1 MRRFK
6 LRNTKGRTKAF
17 LGIGESAATLAAAG
31 IQAAATAAAAAV
43 QAKATAAAAKQQA
56 AAIQSQAEQQADA
69 LKLQNENDNRLQENM
84 INIQKQFHE
93 DEQNNFRDLQM
104 TMQMQAGQN
113 NQRELNER
121 SKIQLKKGGKVNR
134 KGLRNNDRAY
144 SLRGSYNVPFEV
156 IDGGSV
162 IPRGLTPEGYELYE
176 LAGND
181 HDHYH
186 KTSRGKYKSGVG
198 IKINGDTI
206 VEGEGN
212 QNTNKGELILSTPE
226 DVLFISKHSIGGFNP
241 AEAVRQGMHPLQA
254 YAIQEGNKRYLG
266 LGSPTVAKYGT
277 RCKAIGGYP
286 SLLSIYSNPT
296 IATNNELLAAING
309 LQNNTNPYNNNN
321 NNTGSTR
328 GSRTSSIW
336 SSPYMG
342 AAITGLGNLGGALI
356 TNIGNNRASR
366 YLSGAYKNA
375 ASIMG
380 DAIRNMKTIDTNI
393 LEGDAFKAAHAM
405 AALVDPNVNVNPEI
419 SNINKTGR
427 ALVRAGQSNTL
438 SSAANLSR
446 MGAIADRTAQ
456 LRSEAYGRGQQ
467 LSKQILEGN
476 AQRITETANQ
486 NAQRDTQARVQKT
499 DNLLNLLQYNND
511 IENYKITEPARLT
524 GEGMINAAQAI
535 ATSRQANASAWG
547 NALANTGLGF
557 GNAFSSLYKQQAD
570 YRNIMAGATTEA
582 QALEAMRR
590 GDTDEVRRFYK
601 GYSART
607 DNSAKGITAM
617 LAEYLRTH

>member
-31 IQAAATAAAAAV
+31 IQAAATAAAAAM
-43 QAKATAAAAKQQA
+43 QSKATAAAAKQQA
-56 AAIQSQAEQQADA
+56 EAIQSQAEQQAEA

-144 SLRGSYNVPFEV
+144 SLRGNYNVPFEV
-156 IDGGSV
+156 TDGGSV

-181 HDHYH
+181 HEHYH

-198 IKINGDTI
+198 IKINGGTV

-277 RCKAIGGYP
+277 RCKAIGGFP
-286 SLLSIYSNPT
+286 SLLSIYGNPT
-296 IATNNELLAAING
+296 IANNNNLLAAING
-309 LQNNTNPYNNNN
+309 LSGAGQSNGGNGGGSGWNN
-321 NNTGSTR
+321 
-328 GSRTSSIW
+328 TSSIW
-336 SSPYMG
+336 GPV
-342 AAITGLGNLGGALI
+342 ITGLGNLGGALI

-427 ALVRAGQSNTL
+427 ALVKAGQSNTL

-486 NAQRDTQARVQKT
+486 NAQRDTQARIQKT

-557 GNAFSSLYKQQAD
+557 GNAFSSAYKQYTD
-570 YRNIMAGATTEA
+570 YRNTMAGATTEA

>member
-31 IQAAATAAAAAV
+31 IQAAATAAAAAM
-43 QAKATAAAAKQQA
+43 QSKATAAAAKEQA
-56 AAIQSQAEQQADA
+56 AAVQSQAKQQATA
-69 LKLQNENDNRLQENM
+69 LKSQNENNNRLQEDM
-84 INIQKQFHE
+84 INVQKEFHE
-93 DEQNNFRDLQM
+93 DEQNNFRDIQM

-113 NQRELNER
+113 NQRALNER

-156 IDGGSV
+156 TDGGDV
-162 IPRGLTPEGYELYE
+162 IPRGITPEGYELYE
-176 LAGND
+176 LRGND

-186 KTSRGKYKSGVG
+186 KTNRGKYKSGVG
-198 IKINGDTI
+198 IKINGGTV

-277 RCKAIGGYP
+277 RCKAIGGFP
-286 SLLSIYSNPT
+286 SLLSIYGNPT
-296 IATNNELLAAING
+296 IANNNNLLAAING
-309 LQNNTNPYNNNN
+309 LSGVGQSNGGNSG
-321 NNTGSTR
+321 GS
-328 GSRTSSIW
+328 GWNTSSLW
-336 SSPYMG
+336 GPV
-342 AAITGLGNLGGALI
+342 ITGLGNLGGALI

-486 NAQRDTQARVQKT
+486 NAQRDTQARIQKT

>member
-31 IQAAATAAAAAV
+31 IQAAATAAAAAM
-43 QAKATAAAAKQQA
+43 QSKATAAAAKQQA
-56 AAIQSQAEQQADA
+56 EAIQSQAEQQAEA

-84 INIQKQFHE
+84 INVQKQFHE
-93 DEQNNFRDLQM
+93 DEQNNFRDMQM
-104 TMQMQAGQN
+104 TMQMQAGQS
-113 NQRELNER
+113 NQRALNER

-134 KGLRNNDRAY
+134 KGVGNGNRAY

-156 IDGGSV
+156 TDGGGV

-176 LAGND
+176 LRGND

-198 IKINGDTI
+198 IKINGNTV

-241 AEAVRQGMHPLQA
+241 AEAVREGMHPLQA

-277 RCKAIGGYP
+277 RCKAIDGYRAIAANSPRYYDVLSPLYNGINYTLPTSTPSPTNNVNQNSTTGGNR
-286 SLLSIYSNPT
+286 YSNM
-296 IATNNELLAAING
+296 
-309 LQNNTNPYNNNN
+309 
-321 NNTGSTR
+321 
-328 GSRTSSIW
+328 W

-342 AAITGLGNLGGALI
+342 AAIAGLGNLGGALI

-419 SNINKTGR
+419 SNINRTAR
-427 ALVRAGQSNTL
+427 SLTRAGQSNTL

>member
-31 IQAAATAAAAAV
+31 IQAAATAAAAAM
-43 QAKATAAAAKQQA
+43 QSKATAAAAKQQA
-56 AAIQSQAEQQADA
+56 EAIQSQAEQQAEA

-144 SLRGSYNVPFEV
+144 SLRGNYNVPFEV
-156 IDGGSV
+156 TDGGSV

-181 HDHYH
+181 HEHYH
-186 KTSRGKYKSGVG
+186 KTNRGKYKSGVG
-198 IKINGDTI
+198 IKINGGTV

-286 SLLSIYSNPT
+286 SLLSIYGNST
-296 IATNNELLAAING
+296 IANNNNLLAAING
-309 LQNNTNPYNNNN
+309 LGNNTTTP
-321 NNTGSTR
+321 NNTGNNSN
-328 GSRTSSIW
+328 GSSSSIW

-419 SNINKTGR
+419 SSINKTGR

-486 NAQRDTQARVQKT
+486 NAQRDTQAKVQKT

>member
-31 IQAAATAAAAAV
+31 IQAAATAAAAAM
-43 QAKATAAAAKQQA
+43 QSKATAAAARQQA
-56 AAIQSQAEQQADA
+56 EAIQSQAEQQAEA

-84 INIQKQFHE
+84 INVQKQFHE

-104 TMQMQAGQN
+104 TMQMQAGQS
-113 NQRELNER
+113 NQRALNER

-134 KGLRNNDRAY
+134 KGVGNGNRTY

-156 IDGGSV
+156 TDGGGV

-176 LAGND
+176 LRGND

-198 IKINGDTI
+198 IKINGDTV

-286 SLLSIYSNPT
+286 SLPAIYGLYGFSQPNISNSG
-296 IATNNELLAAING
+296 NNSG
-309 LQNNTNPYNNNN
+309 GSGWNNA
-321 NNTGSTR
+321 
-328 GSRTSSIW
+328 SSMWGPI
-336 SSPYMG
+336 
-342 AAITGLGNLGGALI
+342 ITGIGNLGGALI

-419 SNINKTGR
+419 SNINRTAR
-427 ALVRAGQSNTL
+427 SLTRAGQSNTL

-590 GDTDEVRRFYK
+590 GDTDEVRRFYR

-607 DNSAKGITAM
+607 DNNAKGITAM